1 MSDTKNIFISHIH
14 EDDPALKDLKNLLS
28 NNGMTPR
35 DYSVTADNP
44 NNAHNED
51 YIKYQILAPR
61 IQRSSALV
69 VYISADM
76 RFSRWVNWEIEH
88 AAREGKTIVGV
99 YEHGAAGCELPQG
112 LENVR
117 DALVVS
123 WRGNDIIDAI
133 EGRLGESRQPNGN
146 QHAPRDI
153 DRHDCGNR

>member
-1 MSDTKNIFISHIH
+1 MSETRNIFISHIH
-14 EDDPALKDLKNLLS
+14 EDDSGLADLKNLLS

-44 NNAHNED
+44 NNAHNDD

-61 IQRSSALV
+61 IQRASALV

-99 YEHGAAGCELPQG
+99 YEHGASGCELPEAFQSHG
-112 LENVR
+112 
-117 DALVVS
+117 DALVG
-123 WRGNDIIDAI
+123 WTGNDIIDAI
-133 EGRLGESRQPNGN
+133 NGN
-146 QHAPRDI
+146 LREWRTENGNPPPQHNIP
-153 DRHDCGNR
+153 RHDCG